1 MGVFSNIVN
10 EKYSKACKQVESNL
24 NFSSNL
30 LFQSFYSIAINA
42 FKWKNLP
49 ENVLEFLPEEYLI
62 FAGRMGF
69 FRRRS
74 EYKMLS
80 IFPTG
85 TLLENG
91 EYTSYNAIAKN
102 GEQYLLSRDEVSIC
116 YNNSLQLPTISI
128 IEEWASRAGYSL
140 SAVDSSLLRA
150 ITPDIVAVDNKEIL
164 DSLTTMWDKEK
175 KLIPYN
181 ITANENFLDEN
192 KFKRIAMYDSRER
205 NVLEQWE
212 VFEKYR
218 GFFQN
223 LYGVYSIGVRKNER
237 LTTSEATGNTDNVRY
252 SFYDDMLY
260 NRQSFCEDVKKR
272 FNYDLQ
278 VETNRSIPVTK
289 EEIEEQQEEEK

>member
-24 NFSSNL
+24 RFSSNL

-62 FAGRMGF
+62 YAGRMGF
-69 FRRRS
+69 FKNKN
-74 EYKMLS
+74 EYKMLP
-80 IFPTG
+80 IFPNG

-102 GEQYLLSRDEVSIC
+102 GNQYLLGKEEVSIC

-128 IEEWASRAGYSL
+128 IEEWAKRAGYSL

-164 DSLTTMWDKEK
+164 DSLTNIWEKEK

-237 LTTSEATGNTDNVRY
+237 LTTSEATGNMDNVRY

-272 FNYDLQ
+272 FNYELD

-289 EEIEEQQEEEK
+289 EEIENKEESND

>member
-74 EYKMLS
+74 EYKMLP

>member
-74 EYKMLS
+74 EYKMLP

-102 GEQYLLSRDEVSIC
+102 GEQYLLSRDEISIC

-128 IEEWASRAGYSL
+128 IEEWANRAGYSL

>member
-10 EKYSKACKQVESNL
+10 EKYRDACKQVESNL
-24 NFSSNL
+24 KFSSNL

-69 FRRRS
+69 FVIDN
-74 EYKMLS
+74 EYKMLP
-80 IFPTG
+80 IFPCG

-91 EYTSYNAIAKN
+91 EYTNYNAISKN
-102 GEQYLLSRDEVSIC
+102 GNQYFLSRDNVSIC

-128 IEEWASRAGYSL
+128 IEEWANRAGYSL

-150 ITPDIVAVDNKEIL
+150 IAPDIVAVDSKEIL
-164 DSLTTMWDKEK
+164 DSLTTMWNKEK

>member
-10 EKYSKACKQVESNL
+10 EKYKNACEQVKSDL
-24 NFSSNL
+24 GFSSNL

-42 FKWKNLP
+42 FKWNNLP
-49 ENVLEFLPEEYLI
+49 KDVLEFLPEEYLI
-62 FAGRMGF
+62 YAGRIGF
-69 FRRRS
+69 F
-74 EYKMLS
+74 KANDTFKILP
-80 IFPTG
+80 IFPLG

-91 EYTSYNAIAKN
+91 EYTKYNAIAKN
-102 GEQYLLSRDEVSIC
+102 GDQYYIDRKDISIC
-116 YNNSLQLPTISI
+116 YNNSLQLPTIQI
-128 IEEWASRAGYSL
+128 IAEWAERAGYSL

-150 ITPDIVAVDNKEIL
+150 ITPDIVAVDNKETL
-164 DSLTTMWDKEK
+164 DSLTSLWSKEK

-192 KFKRIAMYDSRER
+192 KFKRIGMYDARER
-205 NVLEQWE
+205 NVLDQWE

-223 LYGVYSIGVRKNER
+223 LFGVYSIGIRKNER

-252 SFYDDMLY
+252 SFYDDMFY

-289 EEIEEQQEEEK
+289 EEIKEQQEVEK